1 MSQPFWNHL
10 FFSHSKTT
18 TWSQVTPSIISAVF
32 PFWSAF
38 ESVFLAPSG
47 FLSFLGVSRDRQAG
61 KWSVSFQGRKFIQVE
76 VWFFETRRQITN
88 RFHFSNYSLAVAN
101 WLAGDGSK
109 SPAFLQQLV
118 VDLVYFTMHTI
129 RVIHPQSGKS
139 FDPSSLS
146 YFSAFRQ
153 FDGRGSMSF
162 LLVKGWRNATSK
174 SLKERCVIIDLGE
187 CICICI

>member
-1 MSQPFWNHL
+1 MLFSLFDLPSKAFFWH
-10 FFSHSKTT
+10 
-18 TWSQVTPSIISAVF
+18 QAVF
-32 PFWSAF
+32 CLFWGWVETDKQGSGP
-38 ESVFLAPSG
+38 LASREG
-47 FLSFLGVSRDRQAG
+47 NSFKLRFD
-61 KWSVSFQGRKFIQVE
+61 
-76 VWFFETRRQITN
+76 FFETRRQITN